1 MIEVKRLL
9 LATGLF
15 VFSAF
20 PVKAETWW
28 LVGFAS
34 NPAWQIFTLPMENEQ
49 QCEVSGSKIVA
60 SAKAEALSRDI
71 HRIGFVCVKGK

>member
-1 MIEVKRLL
+1 MKRLL
-9 LATGLF
+9 ALIGFIGL
-15 VFSAF
+15 AF
-20 PVKAETWW
+20 PAHAETWW

-34 NPAWQIFTLPMENEQ
+34 SPAWQVFTLPMENEQ

-60 SAKAEALSRDI
+60 SAKTGTLSRDM